1 MRQER
6 LTELLHLAILLQ
18 GRRRGMSIGDICE
31 EFAVGRRTAERM
43 RDAVEAAF
51 GALEQVERGDGRQ
64 RYWRLESRAL
74 PSLVRI
80 SDQEMAH
87 LKQAADAMRNTMFH
101 HNVAP
106 LETVAAKLAALS
118 RARSDSESA
127 AEIEALMGA
136 EGMAM
141 RPGPRELPHGDLL
154 VFLRETIL
162 EHERV
167 FIEYLSRF
175 SGKISRQRVAP
186 LGLLYGNRAFLVAR
200 NSWAPQPRLWRLA
213 NIRHY
218 DYTGDYFEPDP
229 DFDLRAFAA
238 RSFGTFQE
246 EPVEVVLRFARGPA
260 ADDAVDF
267 LFHPSQRLSR
277 DEDGTLRVRFRAGGI
292 QEMCW
297 HLATWGETVVVEQ
310 PPSLRRRLAAMG
322 KTLAAHH
329 RG

>member
-1 MRQER
+1 
-6 LTELLHLAILLQ
+6 
-18 GRRRGMSIGDICE
+18 MSIGDICG

-43 RDAVEAAF
+43 RDTVEAAF
-51 GALEQVERGDGRQ
+51 GALERVERGDGRQ

-74 PSLVRI
+74 PPLVRI
-80 SDQEMAH
+80 SAQELAH
-87 LKQAADAMRNTMFH
+87 LKGAADAVRNTMFH
-101 HNVAP
+101 HHVAS
-106 LETVAAKLAALS
+106 LEIVTDKLAALS
-118 RARSDSESA
+118 RPRSDSESA

-136 EGMAM
+136 EGVAM
-141 RPGPRELPHGDLL
+141 RPGPRELPFGDLL
-154 VFLRETIL
+154 VFLREAIST
-162 EHERV
+162 HERV
-167 FIEYLSRF
+167 FFEYLSRF

-200 NSWAPQPRLWRLA
+200 SSWAPQPRLWRLA
-213 NIRHY
+213 NIREY
-218 DYTGDYFEPDP
+218 DFTGDFFEPDP

-246 EPVEVVLRFARGPA
+246 EPVDVVLRFAPGPA
-260 ADDAVDF
+260 ADDAEDF

-297 HLATWGETVVVEQ
+297 HLATWGEAVAIEH
-310 PPSLRRRLAAMG
+310 PPRLRRRLAAMG

-329 RG
+329 RGRQRPKASGQR

>member
-6 LTELLHLAILLQ
+6 LSELLHLAILLQ
-18 GRRRGMSIGDICE
+18 GRRRGMSIGDICA

-51 GALEQVERGDGRQ
+51 GALEQVERGDGRR

-74 PSLVRI
+74 PSLVHI
-80 SDQEMAH
+80 TDQEMAQ
-87 LKQAADAMRNTMFH
+87 LKWAADAVRHTAFH
-101 HNVAP
+101 HQVAM
-106 LETVAAKLAALS
+106 LEIVIAKLAALS
-118 RARSDSESA
+118 RPRSDDESE

-136 EGMAM
+136 EGVAM
-141 RPGPRELPHGDLL
+141 RPGPRAFPHGDLL
-154 VFLRETIL
+154 VFLREAISA
-162 EHERV
+162 HERV
-167 FIEYLSRF
+167 SFEYLSRS
-175 SGKISRQRVAP
+175 SGKIIRQRVAP

-200 NSWAPQPRLWRLA
+200 NRWAPQPRLWRLA
-213 NIRHY
+213 NIREY
-218 DYTGDYFEPDP
+218 NNTGDFFDPDP

-246 EPVEVVLRFARGPA
+246 EPVEVVLRFAPGPA
-260 ADDAVDF
+260 ADDAADF
-267 LFHPSQRLSR
+267 LFHPSQRSSR
-277 DEDGTLRVRFRAGGI
+277 DEDGTLRVSFRAGGI

-297 HLATWGETVVVEQ
+297 HLATWGEAVVVEQ
-310 PPSLRRRLAAMG
+310 PPRLRRRLAALG